1 LLPGSPKGWS
11 KETDRVSAICKGKE
25 KDHAARPRKAV
36 PDDLFVLASGENAE
50 VERIG
55 RFDTG
60 SQVLYREGFAGA
72 PVAQLDRAADF

>member
-1 LLPGSPKGWS
+1 MQPDRAKQRGHALADGVDPFPGG
-11 KETDRVSAICKGKE
+11 CF
-25 KDHAARPRKAV
+25 